1 MLASVMI
8 PRIKENLLNGRLF
21 GVIFMSGGFVVVV
34 FQSGF
39 LFPFF
44 ACVCVCVFV
53 FVFVFRC
60 GSCDCCF
67 LSVLVYCVLCFVLL
81 LIVFVVFGFLSF
93 WVLWFLSSVLQLL
106 NRRRVKYQMEGIKAM
121 TM

>member
-44 ACVCVCVFV
+44 ACVCVCVCFCFCFPLWFMRLLFSQCLSLLCFMFCFV
-53 FVFVFRC
+53 VDCF
-60 GSCDCCF
+60 CCF
-67 LSVLVYCVLCFVLL
+67 
-81 LIVFVVFGFLSF
+81 
-93 WVLWFLSSVLQLL
+93 WFLVFLGVVVS
-106 NRRRVKYQMEGIKAM
+106 
-121 TM
+121 